1 MTVSDDQWPVYQVF
15 ERPNLGRPMRAA
27 GSVHAVDA
35 ESALQNAWAVY
46 GRRPT
51 AVALWIVPRHVV
63 LMKTKE
69 QLAGSSSR
77 GDAAP
82 DPELGRVEQYKE
94 QQHCEQQY
102 CVFRQIGP
110 RITYEEGAPVLAAS
124 PDQAMARAL
133 EQPDAAQCHAWW
145 VFPASAI
152 TSSET
157 ASGECT
163 FTPQEHKWFR
173 DHKSFPVVAQLR
185 EIAQDERAEEDDD
198 A

>member
-1 MTVSDDQWPVYQVF
+1 MTPSDHQWPVYQVF
-15 ERPNLGRPMRAA
+15 ERPGPGRPMRAA

-51 AVALWIVPRHVV
+51 AVALWIVPRRIV

-69 QLAGSSSR
+69 QLNESSPRTDARPDAG
-77 GDAAP
+77 
-82 DPELGRVEQYKE
+82 LGREE
-94 QQHCEQQY
+94 QY

-110 RITYEEGAPVLAAS
+110 RITYEEATPVQAAS
-124 PDQAMARAL
+124 AVQAMARAL
-133 EQPDAAQCHAWW
+133 EQPDAAECHAWW

-152 TSSET
+152 TSSEA
-157 ASGECT
+157 ASGECS

-185 EIAQDERAEEDDD
+185 EIAEAEESGH

>member
-1 MTVSDDQWPVYQVF
+1 MTPSAQQWPVYQVF
-15 ERPNLGRPMRAA
+15 ERPALGRPMRAA

-51 AVALWIVPRHVV
+51 AVALWAVPRDVV

-69 QLAGSSSR
+69 QLNGSSP
-77 GDAAP
+77 GHKGGP
-82 DPELGRVEQYKE
+82 GREE
-94 QQHCEQQY
+94 QY
-102 CVFRQIGP
+102 CVFRQCGS
-110 RITYEEGAPVLAAS
+110 RITYDEAAAVQAATGEQAIALAAGR
-124 PDQAMARAL
+124 PDS
-133 EQPDAAQCHAWW
+133 EDCHAWW

-152 TSSET
+152 TSSEAT
-157 ASGECT
+157 SGDCS